1 MDIPKAY
8 STKTPLISSSPTSS
22 VQGVCEQAAIGFE
35 DAYTTNEP
43 ERMPWFWADLDP
55 DFVTSLS
62 SYGLPVGSVIDLGG
76 GSGTQAIALAKRG
89 FQTTST
95 DFSLGAIEGGKRLA
109 KEQSVNVDFIVD
121 DVTNSRLKSQYD
133 LVLDRGCFHIIA
145 PARRENYL
153 RTVLS
158 CLAPDGW
165 FFFKCFS
172 AKEVPRPG
180 PFRFTEDQIREFFAP
195 HLEILELRE
204 TEFQGARSIF
214 PKALFAVMRRHTTA

>member
-1 MDIPKAY
+1 MDISKAY
-8 STKTPLISSSPTSS
+8 STKTPLIASSPTPS

-121 DVTNSRLKSQYD
+121 DVTNSRLTSQYD

-145 PARRENYL
+145 PARREII
-153 RTVLS
+153 S
-158 CLAPDGW
+158 AP
-165 FFFKCFS
+165 C
-172 AKEVPRPG
+172 
-180 PFRFTEDQIREFFAP
+180 
-195 HLEILELRE
+195 
-204 TEFQGARSIF
+204 
-214 PKALFAVMRRHTTA
+214 